1 MTPVT
6 EPRTSTLPPAD
17 RSAAVGVGRGL
28 GGRKRPHG
36 VKAGAQLARQPRRK
50 SSTQRGDKNL
60 NDESEGG
67 PALVSA
73 DLLSHTY
80 YKHSILRLLKFPG
93 FFFRWKKPHMKA
105 LLSGLQKETLKKN
118 NCC

>member
-17 RSAAVGVGRGL
+17 RGAAVGVGRGL

-60 NDESEGG
+60 NDESKGG

-80 YKHSILRLLKFPG
+80 YKHSILRLLEVSKFFSFG
-93 FFFRWKKPHMKA
+93 VRSHI
-105 LLSGLQKETLKKN
+105 
-118 NCC
+118 